1 MSEAAGS
8 GGRTFLSLLSVEYV
22 FKLSLTHTEATFQ
35 QGVRGFGGA
44 EGQGR
49 TKDRPRVWVERVLL
63 FIANK

>member
-35 QGVRGFGGA
+35 QGVRGKGGA
-44 EGQGR
+44 GKDEGPTEG
-49 TKDRPRVWVERVLL
+49 LG
-63 FIANK
+63 